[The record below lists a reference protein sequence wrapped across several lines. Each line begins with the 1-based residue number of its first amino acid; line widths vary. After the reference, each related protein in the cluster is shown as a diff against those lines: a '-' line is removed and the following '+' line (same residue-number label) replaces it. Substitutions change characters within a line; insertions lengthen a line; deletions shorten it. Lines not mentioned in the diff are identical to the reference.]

1 LWKKRKNFEFYIRL
15 EKALEAELKA
25 KKAESPPSPKAK
37 TMKDVLASIPGFGAG
52 RPRKRHNRKLSMGE
66 QLEQTKK
73 EGCIDLETPRSI
85 LTQVNL
91 RTILN
96 KHTFSLLPPL
106 YQYKLIQLLP
116 EVDAVRGPDNGLK

>member
-1 LWKKRKNFEFYIRL
+1 M
-15 EKALEAELKA
+15 EAELKA
-25 KKAESPPSPKAK
+25 KQADSPPSPKPK

-52 RPRKRHNRKLSMGE
+52 RPRKRNNRKLSTAE

-91 RTILN
+91 RAILN

-116 EVDAVRGPDNGLK
+116 EVDAVRGTDSNLRYFNRTQSKTFLLHW